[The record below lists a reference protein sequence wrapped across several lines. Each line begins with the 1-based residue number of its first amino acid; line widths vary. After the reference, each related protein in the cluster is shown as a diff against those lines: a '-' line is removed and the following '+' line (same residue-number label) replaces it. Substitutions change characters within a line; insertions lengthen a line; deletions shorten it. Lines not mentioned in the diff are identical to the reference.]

1 MSSEQPEQ
9 LNSSLKE
16 ILINNRGLAIVA
28 GLLVVGF
35 LAMFMMVMV
44 LLLRDSGTAGV
55 TPTPFADAGEAE
67 QEAGPLVVGISDTD
81 RISVTL
87 DIPVSLGVEGN
98 TFSVRSQKVA
108 ADRIWSPTFENMET
122 AVWVYGTI
130 INYVIGVPESDSNRV
145 ALEQLAP
152 GDLMQL
158 TTKSGIVHTFTFSS
172 REQILV
178 GNPDVYTQH
187 TPGLTLI
194 LVGTEGEERLVVNGR
209 YLVDEAGSSTGGGSA
224 VELGETAQLDDVQ
237 ITVTGAAY
245 VLDRPEAQ
253 PGFAFYLI
261 DYQIQNIGLTAL
273 DASRLQFSLLD
284 ELGNQ
289 YAVSPVAG
297 QLGNHPTLGGFINA
311 SQMVLATAGYQIPLG
326 LNSSNVH
333 WLASN
338 TNSGAQLQV
347 TIPFS
352 GGAQAAN
359 NAQVTLSQVSVSS
372 DLTNLVLTGQVANL
386 GAQPLSVAETAVSL
400 RTDDGSVFLLL
411 STNPAFPWTVG
422 PGQAVPF
429 VLTFQRPMTVDT
441 AVFTV
446 LSQPFQL
453 TNLR

>member
-9 LNSSLKE
+9 SSNSLKE

-35 LAMFMMVMV
+35 VAMFVLVLV
-44 LLLRDSGTAGV
+44 LLLRDSGTADV
-55 TPTPFADAGEAE
+55 TPTPFADGPMAVDA
-67 QEAGPLVVGISDTD
+67 PLVVGISDTD

-87 DIPVSLGVEGN
+87 DAPVSLGVGGQSFAVK
-98 TFSVRSQKVA
+98 TQTVA
-108 ADRIWSPTFENMET
+108 ADRIWSPTFENTET

-130 INYVIGVPESDSNRV
+130 INYVIGVPESDGNRTV
-145 ALEQLAP
+145 LEQLAP

-178 GNPDVYTQH
+178 GNPDVYAQH
-187 TPGLTLI
+187 APGLTLI
-194 LVGTEGEERLVVNGR
+194 LVGTGGEERLVVNGR
-209 YLVDEAGSSTGGGSA
+209 YLVDEAGGGAAGGNA
-224 VELGETAQLDDVQ
+224 VELGETAQLDDAQ

-261 DYQIQNIGLTAL
+261 DYQIQNIGLTAF
-273 DASRLQFSLLD
+273 DTSRLQFTLLD

-297 QLGNHPTLGGFINA
+297 ILGNHPALGGFLNA
-311 SQMVLATAGYQIPLG
+311 SQTALATAGYQIPLG

-338 TNSGAQLQV
+338 LNTGAQLQV
-347 TIPFS
+347 TIPFG
-352 GGAQAAN
+352 GGAQAAG
-359 NAQVTLSQVSVSS
+359 NAQVSLSQVSVSS
-372 DLTNLVLTGQVANL
+372 DLTNLILNGQVANL
-386 GAQPLSVAETAVSL
+386 GSQPLVVAETAVSL
-400 RTDDGSVFLLL
+400 RTDDGSVYLML

-429 VLTFQRPMTVDT
+429 VVTFQRPMTADT
-441 AVFTV
+441 AVFTI